1 MRNTFI
7 YVVLLLE
14 SVKLKLV
21 WNIAIHQPDPLSAI
35 VKYLGQWLPLYSG
48 LALQVA
54 LAVGVMLGISK
65 ISRSRELDAMHALGF
80 SMMQLLAPVMAL
92 TLVVSSVCLIIFG

>member
-1 MRNTFI
+1 MQARQVHGLGFFMLASKYVLGNSFGPMRNTFV

-21 WNIAIHQPDPLSAI
+21 WNIAIHQPNPFYAI

-54 LAVGVMLGISK
+54 LAVGVMLGMSK
-65 ISRSRELDAMHALGF
+65 ISLQAEKN
-80 SMMQLLAPVMAL
+80 
-92 TLVVSSVCLIIFG
+92 T